1 MKCPESVF
9 YITTIIVRHSTR
21 TGRSLSTGLSTLGR
35 YCRRFWEG
43 RGNFL
48 DLSPTTHHHRLALR
62 LARLRQ
68 EAEVEAGVAQGGS
81 TAWDHQRHRLPALS
95 CRRVFPRDLPRDV
108 PFWYHS
114 TRAMPV
120 ATQECRPFRRSL
132 QHWLVRTDLHTTP
145 TACKAPSCRDHCF
158 FA

>member
-1 MKCPESVF
+1 M
-9 YITTIIVRHSTR
+9 
-21 TGRSLSTGLSTLGR
+21 
-35 YCRRFWEG
+35 
-43 RGNFL
+43 
-48 DLSPTTHHHRLALR
+48 
-62 LARLRQ
+62 
-68 EAEVEAGVAQGGS
+68 
-81 TAWDHQRHRLPALS
+81 WDHQRHRLPALS

-120 ATQECRPFRRSL
+120 ATQECRPYRRSL

-158 FA
+158 FFKLLQASLFDFLDVARGPRPAAACSLHRSFGVYRTTELLGFRALQALRGTDVDVDEPQSSEHPLPPPHT